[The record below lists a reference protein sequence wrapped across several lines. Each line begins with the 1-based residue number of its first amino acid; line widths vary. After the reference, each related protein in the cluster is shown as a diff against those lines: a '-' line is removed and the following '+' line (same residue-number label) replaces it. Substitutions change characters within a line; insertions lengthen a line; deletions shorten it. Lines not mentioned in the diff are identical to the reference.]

1 MLFMLNVEVYDF
13 NKKYYIYFYIKVE
26 LRFMVFNTTFIN
38 ISAMV
43 VSVTGGGDI
52 STQRKLPTYGKSL
65 TNFIT

>member
-1 MLFMLNVEVYDF
+1 MLNVEVYDF